1 MRDQF
6 ARWRSDGVPLA
17 VAAPLAAAAVALGLV
32 AAAAVAFLGSDPDT
46 PPVVAAGTPSDTASY
61 STPPAAEVRRVHR
74 ALHDFNTWCT
84 PGADARARR
93 QLQRDAELIVAFTR
107 RHPTARFP
115 IDDETGNPLS
125 LLLVTRNELRE
136 CAPAAAAVA
145 DRALPPNIRRGLTP
159 LRSPGKK

>member
-1 MRDQF
+1 MRAQL

-32 AAAAVAFLGSDPDT
+32 AAAAFASLGSDPAT
-46 PPVVAAGTPSDTASY
+46 PPVVLAATPDDTTSY

-74 ALHDFNTWCT
+74 ALHDFTTWCT
-84 PGADARARR
+84 PEADARAR
-93 QLQRDAELIVAFTR
+93 QLLQRDAELIVAFTR
-107 RHPTARFP
+107 RHPTSRFR

-145 DRALPPNIRRGLTP
+145 DRALPPAIRRGLTP
-159 LRSPGKK
+159 LGSTGKN